1 MIKLSKYQI
10 GTLCVIEI
18 KQCDSTQGF
27 SMFLFLVTLWKVAI
41 IHFLNSG
48 LCYLKDK
55 GATGG

>member
-10 GTLCVIEI
+10 GTLCFIEI

-27 SMFLFLVTLWKVAI
+27 SMFLFIATLWKVAI